1 MSKDLRLGQRCPHL
15 VIEESVTLGDD
26 LRSITTKA
34 SVAGSNLARVY
45 ANTTS
50 TISDNKATTGSD
62 FATRYIIPPSGLHS
76 QARLKAAKAGPY
88 RITGCVSENGNTVDT
103 NVVTITGSNE
113 TATFRLPTGTR
124 VPVSR
129 IVSILQAGLSTIVV
143 GSENGHL
150 VLIDTAHIGKKSR
163 VKITGRGAD
172 SIGFTLQKA
181 TKGRQ
186 VFPGWQL
193 VKGEDLLV
201 NLNFPGNLAQPARY
215 FQFKEQVKS
224 NPILK
229 VTYPAPP
236 SRCPRCAGTRIE
248 NDWQFD
254 ISGEPIFIEDEDLLY
269 QAAFKIILTERG
281 SNPYHPE
288 YGSNLINRIGSK
300 AVGAVAQRLREDVL
314 AALTRMQ
321 QQQKEQGRYQ
331 RVSPRERLYS
341 INSVEV
347 EPHESDPTAF
357 RVFAVV
363 QNASGEPVDLDIVF
377 AVPGAV
383 ALAGSNG
390 QSLGLSGLT
399 QGQQRN
405 LFRT

>member
-1 MSKDLRLGQRCPHL
+1 MSKDLRLGKRCPHL
-15 VIEESVTLGDD
+15 IIEESVTLGPD
-26 LRSITTKA
+26 LRTITTKA
-34 SVAGSNLARVY
+34 PVAGSNLARVY

-76 QARLKAAKAGPY
+76 QARLKGAKAGPF
-88 RITGCVSENGNTVDT
+88 RILGCVSENGASVDS

-124 VPVSR
+124 VPAAR
-129 IVSILQAGLSTIVV
+129 IAGVLQEGLSTIVV
-143 GSENGHL
+143 GVEKGHL
-150 VLIDTAHIGKKSR
+150 VLIDTANIGRQSR
-163 VKITGRGAD
+163 VKITGRGAEA
-172 SIGFTLQKA
+172 IGFTLQKA
-181 TKGRQ
+181 ARGRQ

-201 NLNFPGNLAQPARY
+201 NLNFPGNFAQPARY
-215 FQFKEQVKS
+215 FAFKEQVKS

-229 VTYPAPP
+229 VTYPAPA

-254 ISGEPIFIEDEDLLY
+254 ISGEPIFIEDENLLN
-269 QAAFKIILTERG
+269 QAALKIILTERG

-288 YGSNLINRIGSK
+288 YGSSLINRIGSK
-300 AVGAVAQRLREDVL
+300 VVGAVTQQLREDVL
-314 AALTRMQ
+314 AALNQMRIQ
-321 QQQKEQGRYQ
+321 QREQARYQ
-331 RVSPRERLYS
+331 RVSPKERLYS
-341 INSVEV
+341 INAVEV
-347 EPHESDPTAF
+347 TPHENDPTAF
-357 RVFAVV
+357 RVFVVV

-377 AVPGAV
+377 AVPGSV

-399 QGQQRN
+399 REQQQN
-405 LFRT
+405 IFRT